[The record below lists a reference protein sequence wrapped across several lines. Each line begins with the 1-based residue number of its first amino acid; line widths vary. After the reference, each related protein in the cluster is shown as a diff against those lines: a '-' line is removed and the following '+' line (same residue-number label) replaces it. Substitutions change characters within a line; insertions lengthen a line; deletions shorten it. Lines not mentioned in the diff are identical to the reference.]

1 MTFKIHAGEVS
12 LSGNGSGSI
21 SIEIDAGR
29 TFRIGKIAYESTGA
43 FKITAMKNTAL
54 GLHYLTGV
62 FYNTMLKEDNG
73 QVFKLTDLV
82 PIELSGATKLVLD
95 ITDTSGATNA
105 VRISFIG
112 DEV

>member
-12 LSGNGSGSI
+12 LSANGSGSI

-29 TFRIGKIAYESTGA
+29 TFRIGKIAYDSIGA
-43 FKITAMKNTAL
+43 FKITEIKNTAI
-54 GLHYLTGV
+54 GVHYLTGSL
-62 FYNTMLKEDNG
+62 YNGMLDEAAG
-73 QVFKLTDLV
+73 PVFKLTDLV
-82 PIELSGATKLVLD
+82 PIELSGATKLVLS
-95 ITDTSGATNA
+95 ITDTSGAVNA